1 MKDYVNAMYSYLL
14 DIDLYFKGND
24 EETINI
30 IKELK
35 KKLDEYVKQ
44 SDLDKLSEVENAF
57 QEFYKEGQIKSKYS
71 AVKDKIDNLGEMI
84 FRTKR
89 RLNNIY
95 S

>member
-35 KKLDEYVKQ
+35 KKLDEYVKH
-44 SDLDKLSEVENAF
+44 SDLDKLSEVEKAF
-57 QEFYKEGQIKSKYS
+57 QEFCFGREYS
-71 AVKDKIDNLGEMI
+71 VSFLKLY
-84 FRTKR
+84 RQ
-89 RLNNIY
+89 LY
-95 S
+95 QH